1 MKVFESLIP
10 EAKFFKKTIDIY
22 RKYTNKINRIKRRF
36 KLSSDIRERDILKL
50 RDYNFVRFQSILYQM
65 DMFNVLEEQERDLT
79 CDFISEQLDPY
90 ALSDVFY
97 QEQESLD
104 LVNALKLNLNTDM
117 LSSGFSFFFNNI
129 VVDTVDSG
137 VDLEVVQNLL
147 EPFVKN
153 QNDILRLKKAAMNEY
168 KRQLYLSVGNYDKE
182 RFDNLRY
189 NLNVL
194 FSSMDCSYRSG
205 RNGKVDNRLFKPE
218 NNNER

>member
-1 MKVFESLIP
+1 MKVFDSLIP

-22 RKYTNKINRIKRRF
+22 HKYTNKINRIKRRF
-36 KLSSDIRERDILKL
+36 KLSSDIREKDILKL
-50 RDYNFVRFQSILYQM
+50 RDYNFVRFQSLLYQM
-65 DMFNVLEEQERDLT
+65 DMLKVLEEQERGLT
-79 CDFISEQLDPY
+79 CDFLSEQLDPY

-104 LVNALKLNLNTDM
+104 LVNALKLNLNTDV

-153 QNDILRLKKAAMNEY
+153 QNDILRLKKAAMKEY
-168 KRQLYLSVGNYDKE
+168 KRQLCLSFGNYDKE

-189 NLNVL
+189 NLNFL
-194 FSSMDCSYRSG
+194 FSSMDCSYRNE
-205 RNGKVDNRLFKPE
+205 RKGKVDNSLFKPE

>member
-36 KLSSDIRERDILKL
+36 KLSSDIHEKDILKL

-65 DMFNVLEEQERDLT
+65 DMFNVLEEQERGLT

>member
-36 KLSSDIRERDILKL
+36 KLSSDIREKDILKL

-65 DMFNVLEEQERDLT
+65 DMLKVLEEQERGLT

-205 RNGKVDNRLFKPE
+205 RKGKVDNRLFKPE

>member
-36 KLSSDIRERDILKL
+36 KLSSDIREKDILKL

-65 DMFNVLEEQERDLT
+65 DMFNVLEEQERGLT

-168 KRQLYLSVGNYDKE
+168 ERQLYLSVGNYDKE

-194 FSSMDCSYRSG
+194 FSSMDCSYRNG
-205 RNGKVDNRLFKPE
+205 RKGKVDNRLFKPE

>member
-36 KLSSDIRERDILKL
+36 KLSSDIHEKDILKL

-65 DMFNVLEEQERDLT
+65 DMFNVLEEQERGLT

-205 RNGKVDNRLFKPE
+205 RKGKVDNRLFKPE

>member
-1 MKVFESLIP
+1 MKVFDSLIP
-10 EAKFFKKTIDIY
+10 EAKIFKKTIDIY
-22 RKYTNKINRIKRRF
+22 HKYTNKINRIKRRF
-36 KLSSDIRERDILKL
+36 KLSSDIREKDILKL
-50 RDYNFVRFQSILYQM
+50 RDYNFVRFQSLLYQM
-65 DMFNVLEEQERDLT
+65 DMLKVLEEQERGLT
-79 CDFISEQLDPY
+79 CDFLSEQLDPY

-104 LVNALKLNLNTDM
+104 LVNALKLNLNTDV

-168 KRQLYLSVGNYDKE
+168 KRQLCLSFGNYDKE

-189 NLNVL
+189 NLNFL
-194 FSSMDCSYRSG
+194 FSSMDCSYRSE
-205 RNGKVDNRLFKPE
+205 RKGKVDNRLFKPE

>member
-10 EAKFFKKTIDIY
+10 EAKFFKKSIDIY

-36 KLSSDIRERDILKL
+36 KLSSDIHEKDILKL

-65 DMFNVLEEQERDLT
+65 DMFNVLEEQERGLT

-205 RNGKVDNRLFKPE
+205 RKGKVDNRLFKPE

>member
-36 KLSSDIRERDILKL
+36 KLSSDIHEKDILKL

-65 DMFNVLEEQERDLT
+65 DMFNVLEEQERGLT

-205 RNGKVDNRLFKPE
+205 RNGKVDNCLFKPE

>member
-205 RNGKVDNRLFKPE
+205 RKGKVDNRLFKPE

>member
-1 MKVFESLIP
+1 MKVFDSLIP

-22 RKYTNKINRIKRRF
+22 HKYTYKINRIKRRF
-36 KLSSDIRERDILKL
+36 KLSSDIREKDILKL
-50 RDYNFVRFQSILYQM
+50 RDYNFVRFQSLLYQM
-65 DMFNVLEEQERDLT
+65 DMLKVLEEQERGLT
-79 CDFISEQLDPY
+79 CDFLSEQLDPY

-104 LVNALKLNLNTDM
+104 LVNALKLNLNTDV

-168 KRQLYLSVGNYDKE
+168 KRQLCLSFGNYDKE

-189 NLNVL
+189 NLNFL
-194 FSSMDCSYRSG
+194 FSSMDCSYRNE
-205 RNGKVDNRLFKPE
+205 RKGKVDNSLFKPE

>member
-1 MKVFESLIP
+1 MKVFDSLIP
-10 EAKFFKKTIDIY
+10 EAKIFKKTIDIY
-22 RKYTNKINRIKRRF
+22 HKYTNKINRIKRRF
-36 KLSSDIRERDILKL
+36 KLSSDIREKDILKL
-50 RDYNFVRFQSILYQM
+50 RDYNFVRFQSLLYQM
-65 DMFNVLEEQERDLT
+65 DMLKVLEEQERGLT
-79 CDFISEQLDPY
+79 CDFLSEQLDPY

-104 LVNALKLNLNTDM
+104 LVNALKLNLNTDV

-153 QNDILRLKKAAMNEY
+153 QNDILRLKKAAMKEY
-168 KRQLYLSVGNYDKE
+168 KRQLCLSFGNYDKE

-189 NLNVL
+189 NLNFL
-194 FSSMDCSYRSG
+194 FSSMDCSYRSE
-205 RNGKVDNRLFKPE
+205 RKGKVDNRLFKPE

>member
-1 MKVFESLIP
+1 MKVFVRLIP
-10 EAKFFKKTIDIY
+10 EAKIFKKTRDIY
-22 RKYTNKINRIKRRF
+22 HKYTNKINRIKRRF
-36 KLSSDIRERDILKL
+36 KLSSDIREKDILKL
-50 RDYNFVRFQSILYQM
+50 RDYNFVRFQSLLYQM
-65 DMFNVLEEQERDLT
+65 DMLKVLEEQERGLT
-79 CDFISEQLDPY
+79 CDFLSEQLDPY

-104 LVNALKLNLNTDM
+104 LVNALKLNLNTDV

-168 KRQLYLSVGNYDKE
+168 KRQLCLSFGNYDKE

-189 NLNVL
+189 NLNFL
-194 FSSMDCSYRSG
+194 FSSMDCSYRNE
-205 RNGKVDNRLFKPE
+205 RKGKVDNSLFKPE

>member
-1 MKVFESLIP
+1 MKVFDSLIP
-10 EAKFFKKTIDIY
+10 EAKIFKKTIDIY
-22 RKYTNKINRIKRRF
+22 HKYTNKINRIKRRF
-36 KLSSDIRERDILKL
+36 KLSSDIREKDILKL
-50 RDYNFVRFQSILYQM
+50 RDYNFVRFQSLLYQM
-65 DMFNVLEEQERDLT
+65 DMLKVLEEQERGLT
-79 CDFISEQLDPY
+79 CDFLSEQLDPY

-104 LVNALKLNLNTDM
+104 LVNALKLNLNTDV

-168 KRQLYLSVGNYDKE
+168 KRQLCLSFGNYDKE

-189 NLNVL
+189 NLNFL

-205 RNGKVDNRLFKPE
+205 RKGKVDNRLFKPE

>member
-36 KLSSDIRERDILKL
+36 KLSSDIREKDILKL

-65 DMFNVLEEQERDLT
+65 DMLKVLEEQERGLT

-117 LSSGFSFFFNNI
+117 LSLGFSFFFNNI

-205 RNGKVDNRLFKPE
+205 RKGKVDNRLFKPE

>member
-10 EAKFFKKTIDIY
+10 EAKFFKKSIDIY

-36 KLSSDIRERDILKL
+36 KLSSDIREKDILKL

-65 DMFNVLEEQERDLT
+65 DMFNVLEEQERGLT

-205 RNGKVDNRLFKPE
+205 RKGKVDNRLFKPE

>member
-1 MKVFESLIP
+1 MKVFDSLIP
-10 EAKFFKKTIDIY
+10 EAKIFKKTIDIY
-22 RKYTNKINRIKRRF
+22 HKYTNKINRIKRRF
-36 KLSSDIRERDILKL
+36 KLSSDIREKDILKL
-50 RDYNFVRFQSILYQM
+50 RDYNFVRFQSLLYQM
-65 DMFNVLEEQERDLT
+65 DMLKVLEEQERGLT
-79 CDFISEQLDPY
+79 CDFLSEQLDPY

-104 LVNALKLNLNTDM
+104 LVNALKLNLNTDV

-129 VVDTVDSG
+129 AVDTVDSG

-168 KRQLYLSVGNYDKE
+168 KRQLCLSFGNYDKE

-189 NLNVL
+189 NLNFL
-194 FSSMDCSYRSG
+194 FSSMDCSYRSE
-205 RNGKVDNRLFKPE
+205 RKGKVDNRLFKPE

>member
-1 MKVFESLIP
+1 MKVFDSLIP
-10 EAKFFKKTIDIY
+10 EAKIFKKTIDIY
-22 RKYTNKINRIKRRF
+22 HKYTNKINRIKRRF
-36 KLSSDIRERDILKL
+36 KLSSDIREKDILKL
-50 RDYNFVRFQSILYQM
+50 RDYNFVRFQSLLYQM
-65 DMFNVLEEQERDLT
+65 DMLKVLEEQERGLT
-79 CDFISEQLDPY
+79 CDFLSEQLDPY

-104 LVNALKLNLNTDM
+104 LVNALKLNLNTDV

-153 QNDILRLKKAAMNEY
+153 QNDILRLKKAAMKEY
-168 KRQLYLSVGNYDKE
+168 KRQLCLSFGNYDKE

-189 NLNVL
+189 NLNFL
-194 FSSMDCSYRSG
+194 FSSMDCSYRNE
-205 RNGKVDNRLFKPE
+205 RKGKVDNSLFKPE

>member
-10 EAKFFKKTIDIY
+10 EAIFFKKTIDVY
-22 RKYTNKINRIKRRF
+22 RKYTQKINRIKRRF
-36 KLSSDIRERDILKL
+36 KLSSDIREKDILKL
-50 RDYNFVRFQSILYQM
+50 RDYNFVRFQSILSQM
-65 DMFNVLEEQERDLT
+65 DMFNVLEEQERGLT

-97 QEQESLD
+97 QEQESLE
-104 LVNALKLNLNTDM
+104 LVNALKLNLNTDV
-117 LSSGFSFFFNNI
+117 LSPSFSFFFNNI

-137 VDLEVVQNLL
+137 VDLGVVQNLL

-168 KRQLYLSVGNYDKE
+168 KRQLFLSVGNYDKE

-189 NLNVL
+189 NLNIL
-194 FSSMDCSYRSG
+194 FSSMDCSYRSK
-205 RNGKVDNRLFKPE
+205 RKGKEDNRLFRPE

>member
-1 MKVFESLIP
+1 MKVFDSLIP
-10 EAKFFKKTIDIY
+10 EAKIFKKTIDIY
-22 RKYTNKINRIKRRF
+22 HKYTNKINRIKRRF
-36 KLSSDIRERDILKL
+36 KLSSDIREKDILKL
-50 RDYNFVRFQSILYQM
+50 RDYNFVRFQSLLYQM
-65 DMFNVLEEQERDLT
+65 DMLKVLEEQERGLT
-79 CDFISEQLDPY
+79 CDFLSEQLDPY

-104 LVNALKLNLNTDM
+104 LVNALKLNLNTDV

-168 KRQLYLSVGNYDKE
+168 KRQLCLSFGNYDKE

-189 NLNVL
+189 NLNFL
-194 FSSMDCSYRSG
+194 FSSMDCSYRNE
-205 RNGKVDNRLFKPE
+205 RKGKVDNSLFKPE

>member
-36 KLSSDIRERDILKL
+36 KLSSDIREKDILKL

-65 DMFNVLEEQERDLT
+65 DMFNVLEEQERGLT

-205 RNGKVDNRLFKPE
+205 RKGKVDNRLFKPE

>member
-1 MKVFESLIP
+1 MKVFDSLIP

-22 RKYTNKINRIKRRF
+22 HKYTNKINRIKRRF
-36 KLSSDIRERDILKL
+36 KLSSDIREKDILKL
-50 RDYNFVRFQSILYQM
+50 RDYNFVRFQSLLYQM
-65 DMFNVLEEQERDLT
+65 DMLKVLEEQERGLT
-79 CDFISEQLDPY
+79 CDFLSEQLDPY

-104 LVNALKLNLNTDM
+104 LVNALKLNLNTDV

-168 KRQLYLSVGNYDKE
+168 KRQLCLSFGNYDKE

-189 NLNVL
+189 NLNFL
-194 FSSMDCSYRSG
+194 FSSMDCSYRNE
-205 RNGKVDNRLFKPE
+205 RKGKVDNSLFKPE

>member
-1 MKVFESLIP
+1 MKVFDSLIP

-22 RKYTNKINRIKRRF
+22 HKYTNKINRIKRRF
-36 KLSSDIRERDILKL
+36 KLSSDIREKDILKL
-50 RDYNFVRFQSILYQM
+50 RDYNFVRFQSLLYQM
-65 DMFNVLEEQERDLT
+65 DMLKVLEEQERGLT
-79 CDFISEQLDPY
+79 CDFLSEQLDPY

-104 LVNALKLNLNTDM
+104 LVNALKLNLNTDV

-153 QNDILRLKKAAMNEY
+153 QNDILRLKKAAMNE
-168 KRQLYLSVGNYDKE
+168 
-182 RFDNLRY
+182 
-189 NLNVL
+189 
-194 FSSMDCSYRSG
+194 
-205 RNGKVDNRLFKPE
+205 
-218 NNNER
+218 

>member
-36 KLSSDIRERDILKL
+36 KLSSDIREKDILKL

-65 DMFNVLEEQERDLT
+65 DMFNVLEEQERGLT

-104 LVNALKLNLNTDM
+104 LVNALKLNLNTEV

-194 FSSMDCSYRSG
+194 FSSMDSSYRSG
-205 RNGKVDNRLFKPE
+205 RKGKVDNRLFNPE